1 MTKHSASL
9 TQSNPLYAQA
19 AEQKNEKRDE
29 VNLAVS
35 NIKKVWG
42 APIVE
47 EKKTEDSVKAIEH

>member
-1 MTKHSASL
+1 
-9 TQSNPLYAQA
+9 LYAQA

-47 EKKTEDSVKAIEH
+47 EKKTEDPVKAIEH